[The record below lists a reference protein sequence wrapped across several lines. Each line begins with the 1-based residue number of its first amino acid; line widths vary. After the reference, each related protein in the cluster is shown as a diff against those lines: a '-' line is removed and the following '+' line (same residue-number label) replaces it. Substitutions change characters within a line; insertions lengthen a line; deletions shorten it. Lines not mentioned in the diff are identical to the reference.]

1 MQRPPSGGQKG
12 RIMEQTKTKILID
25 TDIGGD
31 VDDALALALALNSP
45 ELEIVGITNVYLANE
60 WRANVTRNMLRVY
73 GREDIPVCTGAEKPL
88 IGWWDESRIPNS
100 SRDFGQIAGS
110 PLPPACDFIVQT
122 AERYEDLTVVAIGPL
137 TNVALAIAKA
147 PYIIPRLRIVMMG
160 GQIGQAHPE
169 WNIVCDPEA
178 ARIVF
183 ESGADIRMVGLDV
196 TNRCRFTREDVDYI
210 KGIGN
215 PRTDLLGEMM
225 EMFIANFG
233 FLPVLH
239 DPLAMSVLL
248 WDDLVTFADKKI
260 LIETG
265 GQYTR
270 GLTIDCDWGE
280 GVPARAAVAVRV
292 EEFKKR
298 LMERLVK

>member
-1 MQRPPSGGQKG
+1 
-12 RIMEQTKTKILID
+12 MEAKKKILID

-45 ELEIVGITNVYLANE
+45 ELEVVGITNVYLANE
-60 WRANVTRNMLRVY
+60 WRANVTRNMLKVY

-88 IGWWDESRIPNS
+88 IGWWDENRIPNS
-100 SRDFGQIAGS
+100 SADFASIEGDEK
-110 PLPPACDFIVQT
+110 LCACDFILKM
-122 AERYEDLTVVAIGPL
+122 AKEHENLIVVAIGPL
-137 TNVALAIAKA
+137 TNVALAIAKEPA
-147 PYIIPRLRIVMMG
+147 IINRIRIVMMG
-160 GQIGQAHPE
+160 GEIDKAHPE

-183 ESGADIRMVGLDV
+183 ESGVQIQMVGLDV
-196 TNRCRFTREDVDYI
+196 TNRCRFTREDVDRI
-210 KGIGN
+210 KQTGN

-225 EMFIANFG
+225 EMFIKNFG
-233 FLPVLH
+233 YLPILH

-248 WDDLVTFADKKI
+248 WDDLLVFEEKKI
-260 LIETG
+260 LVETA

-280 GVPARAAVAVRV
+280 GMPVQAATDVNEAL
-292 EEFKKR
+292 FK
-298 LMERLVK
+298 ERLIGRLVL